1 MIEYEL
7 GELLNMVKERYGYDI
22 DLLEEEREKNK
33 ELVEEVKKLR
43 AENELLNK
51 ELNVAAQ
58 MRIEMREEIER
69 LKKEFS
75 DAK

>member
-33 ELVEEVKKLR
+33 ELVEEGQLPTANCKSSI
-43 AENELLNK
+43 AGACNP
-51 ELNVAAQ
+51 
-58 MRIEMREEIER
+58 
-69 LKKEFS
+69 
-75 DAK
+75 

>member
-1 MIEYEL
+1 MDAIG
-7 GELLNMVKERYGYDI
+7 GEFFGRS
-22 DLLEEEREKNK
+22 
-33 ELVEEVKKLR
+33 VKKLR